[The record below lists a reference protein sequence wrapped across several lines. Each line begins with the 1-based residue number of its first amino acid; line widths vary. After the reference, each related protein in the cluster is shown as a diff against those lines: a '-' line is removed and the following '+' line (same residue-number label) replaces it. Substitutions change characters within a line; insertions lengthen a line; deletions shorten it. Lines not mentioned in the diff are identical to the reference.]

1 MSYEIVKK
9 ISIDNGE
16 VIITSAS
23 NNVYPRYFHPQK
35 STFLSDILQYKGI
48 TELHF
53 EILSAYE
60 QGIFKAGVENKYSR
74 AIKRLQKTE
83 IYKTIDWRS
92 ADYLNDNNPIRKKR
106 DSDEYKKIILS
117 ALKLKDNK
125 KNKLFKT
132 I

>member
-16 VIITSAS
+16 VITTSAS
-23 NNVYPRYFHPQK
+23 NNVYPRYFYQQK
-35 STFLSDILQYKGI
+35 STFLTDILNINGRD
-48 TELHF
+48 ELDF

-60 QGIFKAGVENKYSR
+60 QGIFKTGVENKYSR

-92 ADYLNDNNPIRKKR
+92 ADYLNDNSPIREKR
-106 DSDEYKKIILS
+106 NSEEYRKIILNS
-117 ALKLKDNK
+117 LKLKNDNK
-125 KNKLFKT
+125 KN
-132 I
+132 